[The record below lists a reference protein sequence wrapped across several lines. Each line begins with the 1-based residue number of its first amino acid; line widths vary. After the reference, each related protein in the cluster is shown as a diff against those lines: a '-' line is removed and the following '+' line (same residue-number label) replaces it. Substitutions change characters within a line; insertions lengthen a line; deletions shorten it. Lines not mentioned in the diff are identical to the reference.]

1 MERMVGKVT
10 HYFPKIGV
18 AVVRLSDELNTGDQ
32 IRISGAH
39 ANFSQLVTSMQIEHA
54 AIITAKKGQEV
65 GMKVS
70 QEVRAGDIVYQIT
83 PD

>member
-18 AVVRLSDELNTGDQ
+18 AVVRLSDELNNGDQ
-32 IRISGAH
+32 VRISGAH

-54 AIITAKKGQEV
+54 AIINAKKGQEV

-70 QEVRAGDIVYQIT
+70 QEVRSGDIIYRIT